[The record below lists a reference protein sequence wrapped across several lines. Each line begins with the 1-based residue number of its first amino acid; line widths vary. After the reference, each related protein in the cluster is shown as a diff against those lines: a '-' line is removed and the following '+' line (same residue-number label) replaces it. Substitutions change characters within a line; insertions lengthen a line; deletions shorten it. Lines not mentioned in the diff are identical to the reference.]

1 MANPYFVLGF
11 AFLQGNDATFSNSCY
26 LGHIPWWTGV
36 CVWGCHNKLY
46 FMSKGMCKCL
56 KHGMKDNKL

>member
-36 CVWGCHNKLY
+36 CVGGGVTINCILCQRECVNV
-46 FMSKGMCKCL
+46 
-56 KHGMKDNKL
+56 